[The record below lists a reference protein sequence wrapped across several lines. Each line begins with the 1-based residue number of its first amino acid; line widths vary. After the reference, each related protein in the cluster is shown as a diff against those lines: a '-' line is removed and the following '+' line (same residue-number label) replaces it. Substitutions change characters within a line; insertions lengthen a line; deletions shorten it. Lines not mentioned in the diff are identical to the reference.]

1 MLSTD
6 KKKQIRETAA
16 AWFYRLQ
23 QMESDH
29 PDRSRF
35 EAWLLESTAHQT
47 AFQEVEEISQKL
59 NSMHEVARL
68 SSALKHNQMNKR
80 SSRIRTSF
88 TILGA
93 ALCFVAGHLG
103 YQHWQ
108 TQPLSQ
114 ISASASVGQTNI
126 QQLEDGSRLTI
137 NSKSELEIT
146 YYRDKR
152 LAKLKHGEVI
162 FEVVPDENRP
172 FIVDSGSTKITVL
185 GTRFAVNRLSN
196 MVRVSVDHGRV
207 KVESQQKN
215 SASERTQNIILT
227 DQQVAEVI
235 QQRQPVRVNRAAED
249 GFSFAQGLVTFDNSG
264 IEEITETL
272 ARYREEPIRLE
283 HADLVPQKI
292 SARISAKNIEAFLPR
307 LPRLMPV
314 QVTTELGQTIISGQ
328 KKNNLEKR

>member
-1 MLSTD
+1 MLGTD
-6 KKKQIRETAA
+6 KKKHIRETAA

-23 QMESDH
+23 DMESDH

-35 EAWLLESTAHQT
+35 EAWLLENTAHQA
-47 AFQEVEEISQKL
+47 AFQEVEEISHKL
-59 NSMHEVARL
+59 NSMHEVGRL
-68 SSALKHNQMNKR
+68 SSALKHQQLNKR
-80 SSRIRTSF
+80 SSRIKTSI
-88 TILGA
+88 TILGL
-93 ALCFVAGHLG
+93 ALCVVVGHLGHLG

-114 ISASASVGQTNI
+114 VSATASVGQTHT

-137 NSKSELEIT
+137 NSKSALEIT

-162 FEVVPDENRP
+162 FEVVPDANRP
-172 FIVDSGSTKITVL
+172 FIVDSGTTRITVL

-207 KVESQQKN
+207 KVETQQNSTSARSQP
-215 SASERTQNIILT
+215 IILT
-227 DQQVAEVI
+227 DQQVAEVV

-249 GFSFAQGLVTFDNSG
+249 GFSFAQGVVTFDNAG

-272 ARYREEPIRLE
+272 ARYREAPILLQ
-283 HADLVPQKI
+283 HADMVPQKI
-292 SARISAKNIEAFLPR
+292 SARVSAQNIEAFLSR

-314 QVTTELGQTIISGQ
+314 QVSTASGQTMVSGQ
-328 KKNNLEKR
+328 KK